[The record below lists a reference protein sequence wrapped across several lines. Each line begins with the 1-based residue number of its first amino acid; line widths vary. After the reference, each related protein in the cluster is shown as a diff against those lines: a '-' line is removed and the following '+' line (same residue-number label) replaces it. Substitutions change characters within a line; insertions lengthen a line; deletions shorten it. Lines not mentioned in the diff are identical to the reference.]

1 MYEIVGVINT
11 YETHYSLVLNWK
23 KKKIIFII
31 NYNEKSLFALC

>member
-11 YETHYSLVLNWK
+11 YETHYSLVLNL
-23 KKKIIFII
+23 KKIIFII